1 MARPQLKAFQ
11 FRGRPEPT
19 PCEGTSAA
27 VHQMKTAQDELPR
40 IGNNPQKPAPMLIDV
55 NADCQSIVVNAS
67 AAEVYRR
74 CLRFEDLPRFITSIR
89 TVERIDETRLSCTS
103 FINSKKVTSEIRI
116 IMRVSDRRIAWQAV
130 SDHFRVGVVFLD
142 PLDDD
147 TTRVTVK
154 VRSIIEPVM
163 LTGAL
168 RAYLKNFKRF
178 VEQKATT

>member
-103 FINSKKVTSEIRI
+103 VINSEKVTSEIRI

-142 PLDDD
+142 PLDDG

-178 VEQKATT
+178 VDQNATT